1 MAQYRILSVRFKADT
16 SLSGENVGQV
26 QKDQASQICFSFF
39 FFLSANA
46 SPLLGAGKTQR
57 VPSSSD
63 PGLPA

>member
-1 MAQYRILSVRFKADT
+1 MAQCGILSLRFKAD
-16 SLSGENVGQV
+16 LSIRRECESSSEGPSIT
-26 QKDQASQICFSFF
+26 DLFF
-39 FFLSANA
+39 CLSANA

>member
-1 MAQYRILSVRFKADT
+1 MAQYRVLSVRFKADL
-16 SLSGENVGQV
+16 SLRRECGSSSEGPSIT
-26 QKDQASQICFSFF
+26 DLFFFF